1 LAHELVQLTPT
12 QLDGH
17 LTDEPGGTDLAF
29 QMVAAF
35 VDQFREFLRRRQGQT
50 GGAEDDKVEEPLCR

>member
-1 LAHELVQLTPT
+1 
-12 QLDGH
+12 
-17 LTDEPGGTDLAF
+17 LAF